1 MIAAVGVGI
10 LSGLCLSLAGLIV
23 SRFFAVFD
31 PAALAIT
38 RLVGTILVSAVAM
51 HLCAGRRS
59 AKRGTKRKISLV
71 YVAYLT
77 AMGILIGALV
87 YSGVVIQHVTDWR
100 VWTTFT
106 VPAIITGIMLEIYKN
121 AQEN

>member
-77 AMGILIGALV
+77 VVGILLGALV
-87 YSGVVIQHVTDWR
+87 YSGIFGYCITDWR
-100 VWTTFT
+100 VWTMFAT
-106 VPAIITGIMLEIYKN
+106 PAIITCVMLIIYKN